1 MDIKALIDSL
11 NRLDVSKTEAVSLYF
26 VEKRKKGLTAFA
38 PELGEKVRGELT
50 EMFIS
55 TLSTSVFELEQGE
68 LNLNG
73 RIEDTLETSDLSL
86 GRADQIINE
95 ISENPPQQDMGEMKL
110 EDIKFYLIEF
120 RIDNE
125 SQEPVSIKIL
135 KRFYN
140 YKKLRKG
147 LRGYFTGNH
156 FQQFENDIIGIDCDI
171 DLVILDDEML
181 VINRA
186 SLNSIF
192 DMNDYYLE
200 NTKAILADIGTYSK
214 INNFE
219 QFSKECLED
228 RSLVKRFTQLQK
240 DKTAVAGFFE
250 HYANLPSVIEQASLE
265 IKLDSAGNIDY
276 QGEYVERLDI
286 FKCMAD
292 RFYKTLLQGVI
303 GEDALR

>member
-55 TLSTSVFELEQGE
+55 TLSTSVFELEQSE